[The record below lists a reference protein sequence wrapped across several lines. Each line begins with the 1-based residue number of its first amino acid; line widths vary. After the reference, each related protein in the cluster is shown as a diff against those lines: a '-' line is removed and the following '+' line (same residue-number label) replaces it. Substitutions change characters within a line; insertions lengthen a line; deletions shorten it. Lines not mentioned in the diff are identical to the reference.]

1 MSVLFSLS
9 IFLTACQSSAQVLIS
24 TETPSITETL
34 LFTTTPFLSDTPTQT
49 QTVLIIPKIT
59 ATPIIK
65 SFNSD
70 DDLKNLINQIYPFPC
85 IGYNYA
91 KAPLSDVNHA
101 SELTFIEV
109 DVQPDPNKY
118 WVSEIA
124 DNADGSRQAFVATI
138 DSQRKTT
145 LINIE
150 TKEVLAT
157 LENTVI
163 LLKDEKHF
171 LAHNYQTNIWSF
183 WDNGTIKCEYGKIQM
198 FDNKISVDGNIFS
211 VFNSSKKNYKYGI
224 SQIVS

>member
-24 TETPSITETL
+24 TETPSITETP

-124 DNADGSRQAFVATI
+124 DNADGSRQAFVACKPDFCQDKIYVQDKKSQKVYEVDWDARMAWRPIQWITWI
-138 DSQRKTT
+138 NDSILVFLQSANPDHAMVLAVDFEKR
-145 LINIE
+145 
-150 TKEVLAT
+150 EVL
-157 LENTVI
+157 
-163 LLKDEKHF
+163 
-171 LAHNYQTNIWSF
+171 YQA
-183 WDNGTIKCEYGKIQM
+183 
-198 FDNKISVDGNIFS
+198 V
-211 VFNSSKKNYKYGI
+211 VFPDYACRTPTPTP
-224 SQIVS
+224 